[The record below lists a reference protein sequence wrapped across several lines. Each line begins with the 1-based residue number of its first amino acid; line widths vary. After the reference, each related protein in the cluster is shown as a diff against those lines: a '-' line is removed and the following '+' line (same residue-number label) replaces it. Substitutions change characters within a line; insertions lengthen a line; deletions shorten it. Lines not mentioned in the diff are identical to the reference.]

1 MVELVH
7 IISQRIARYLEK
19 VGLVERDMENSYL
32 NLALDDEDSLLQ
44 LQGAS
49 VSYRIAMGL
58 NKGKRS
64 LPYKPSLRATKV
76 NMVS

>member
-32 NLALDDEDSLLQ
+32 NLPFDD
-44 LQGAS
+44 
-49 VSYRIAMGL
+49 
-58 NKGKRS
+58 
-64 LPYKPSLRATKV
+64 
-76 NMVS
+76 